1 MTHSDPGQRV
11 GPVFWTDSLACH
23 WLGRG
28 RFAGASGDGKRPR
41 TPSCRRFFVGFPDS
55 LPQLVDIPEPP
66 RPERRLGSGHQVRP
80 HGELCTLLLSRLVD
94 GEQGFFGEVPPSSFS
109 GNNGTCLGVA
119 ALPDEH
125 IAVRNSKHP
134 DDGTILFTP
143 AEINAEINAWISG
156 TKSTGFDWVPP
167 RDVLGFRSA
176 ASSGGV
182 DARRRG
188 GDQRGRL
195 GAGMFR

>member
-1 MTHSDPGQRV
+1 LP
-11 GPVFWTDSLACH
+11 
-23 WLGRG
+23 
-28 RFAGASGDGKRPR
+28 K
-41 TPSCRRFFVGFPDS
+41 FFVGVSDS
-55 LPQLVDIPEPP
+55 LRQLVDIPSPHP
-66 RPERRLGSGHQVRP
+66 LNGVSVVGHQVRP

-109 GNNGTCLGVA
+109 GNNGTCLEVA

-156 TKSTGFDWVPP
+156 TKSTRFDC
-167 RDVLGFRSA
+167 A
-176 ASSGGV
+176 TA
-182 DARRRG
+182 
-188 GDQRGRL
+188 
-195 GAGMFR
+195 